1 MKKTLIALTVST
13 FACAGPA
20 WAATDMQEIEARLAA
35 MEKRLAAAEQRASDA
50 EFRARAAENQAQKL
64 AAAQQQPVA
73 TAQPAPS
80 TSSVQATQPVQ
91 VAAASTPASSRQD
104 SEGFEFHGYAR
115 SGLLMNSSAAKTQG
129 GPTVTP
135 AGETGGHVGRLG
147 NEPDTYVELNLEHK
161 QTLASGATTRFK
173 AMLADG
179 QRTYN
184 DWTAASSDLNLRQA
198 FVELGHLPTFTGAF
212 KDSTVWAGKRF
223 DRDNFDIHWIDSD
236 VVFLAGT
243 GAGIYDMKWG
253 ETARS
258 NLSLYGRTFGDIENN
273 ENTAQNYILTLNN
286 FAGPLQL
293 MISGMRA
300 KDNDQRTDVE
310 GRRVKSDAAN
320 DGVHALVGLHN
331 DSFYG
336 LGEGSAKT
344 ALLYGH
350 GLGAEVK
357 TVGADGALLPQ
368 AETWRL
374 ASYGITPLGEGWHMA
389 PAVLAQS
396 SQDRYVKGDS
406 YEWTTANLRLIQ
418 AFTENFEMQY
428 EGSYQYMDLRPK
440 GYNNRNAVSG
450 SFYKLTVAPTL
461 KASDVGDFLKRPEIR
476 LFASWMDWDHRLD
489 NYASDDAFGS
499 SGFTAGGEW
508 NFGVQMETWF

>member
-1 MKKTLIALTVST
+1 MKISTLALALSATLTSGAV
-13 FACAGPA
+13 C
-20 WAATDMQEIEARLAA
+20 AATDMSSIEARLAA
-35 MEKRLAAAEQRASDA
+35 MEKRLAAAEQRANVA
-50 EFRARAAENQAQKL
+50 EHRAEAAEKQAQQL
-64 AAAQQQPVA
+64 AATQQQNQ
-73 TAQPAPS
+73 TALARVEARTAKALPAES
-80 TSSVQATQPVQ
+80 T
-91 VAAASTPASSRQD
+91 TPAAPATRD
-104 SEGFEFHGYAR
+104 GANEGFEFHGYAR

-198 FVELGHLPTFTGAF
+198 FVELGQLPTFTGAF
-212 KDSTVWAGKRF
+212 KDATVWAGKRF

-243 GAGIYDMKWG
+243 GAGIYDMTWG
-253 ETARS
+253 EGVRS
-258 NLSLYGRTFGDIENN
+258 NLSVYGRTFGDIENN
-273 ENTAQNYILTLNN
+273 ENTAQNYILSLNN

-293 MISGMRA
+293 MVSGMRA
-300 KDNDQRTDVE
+300 KDNDQRTDIE
-310 GRRVKSDAAN
+310 GNRVKSDAAN

-336 LGEGSAKT
+336 LREGSAKT

-357 TVGADGALLPQ
+357 TLGSDGALLPE
-368 AETWRL
+368 ADTWRL
-374 ASYGITPLGEGWHMA
+374 ASYGITPLGGGWHIA
-389 PAVLAQS
+389 PALLAQS
-396 SQDRYVKGDS
+396 SKDRYVKGDS
-406 YEWTTANLRLIQ
+406 YEWATANLRLIQ
-418 AFTENFEMQY
+418 EFTQNFEMQY
-428 EGSYQYMDLRPK
+428 EGSYQYMDLRPE
-440 GYNNRNAVSG
+440 GYNSRNAVSG
-450 SFYKLTVAPTL
+450 NFYKLTVAPTL

-499 SGFTAGGEW
+499 SGFKAGGEW